1 MGVKVINETTLE
13 VASNGVYE
21 FDQIFAPGTQEEV
34 FAECGDLVQSA
45 IDGRN
50 VTVFTYG
57 QTGSGKTYTM
67 YGSSGDDG
75 IAPRA
80 VSELFKSIE
89 RLRYSC
95 DVTVTASMVELYQSE
110 VYDMLCS
117 RTHRGTKL
125 RIRDDRSG
133 AVRIDGLEEVPA
145 RSVSELQ
152 KLLRRGVAHRATASH
167 AMNRESSRSHLI
179 FTIKISSVS
188 RSTGE
193 TIDGKMLLC
202 DLAGSERI
210 KKTEVEGER
219 QKEAIDI
226 NKSLAALG
234 NVILAVATKKRQV
247 PYRSHKLTQL
257 MRDSLGG
264 TAKTLMFVN
273 SSTSPSDLSQTI
285 SSLAYATRATRIY
298 NKGASSTAKVTLN
311 TSAI

>member
-1 MGVKVINETTLE
+1 
-13 VASNGVYE
+13 
-21 FDQIFAPGTQEEV
+21 
-34 FAECGDLVQSA
+34 
-45 IDGRN
+45 
-50 VTVFTYG
+50 
-57 QTGSGKTYTM
+57 
-67 YGSSGDDG
+67 
-75 IAPRA
+75 
-80 VSELFKSIE
+80 
-89 RLRYSC
+89 
-95 DVTVTASMVELYQSE
+95 
-110 VYDMLCS
+110 
-117 RTHRGTKL
+117 
-125 RIRDDRSG
+125 
-133 AVRIDGLEEVPA
+133 
-145 RSVSELQ
+145 
-152 KLLRRGVAHRATASH
+152 
-167 AMNRESSRSHLI
+167 MNRESSRSHLI

-193 TIDGKMLLC
+193 TINGKMLLC